1 MGAALSQ
8 PEGNGVEDNA
18 MPDLEI
24 GRSTISNILQS
35 VLPFASPPSV
45 AQLVR
50 SLWGLGSLTLVLS
63 LTTVLH
69 LPAAGPVF
77 GHYREAYYTILAT
90 VLLVVVP
97 VELGTAF
104 FLPRCNNRGRLLSF
118 ATGLLPCA
126 FVLLLVVISS
136 RNAILG
142 S

>member
-8 PEGNGVEDNA
+8 PEDNA

-24 GRSTISNILQS
+24 DRSTISNMLQS
-35 VLPFASPPSV
+35 ILLCASPPSV
-45 AQLVR
+45 AQLAC

-63 LTTVLH
+63 LTTALH
-69 LPAAGPVF
+69 QPAAGPVF
-77 GHYREAYYTILAT
+77 GRYREAYYTILAA
-90 VLLVVVP
+90 VLFVVVP

-126 FVLLLVVISS
+126 FVLLLIVISVGGF
-136 RNAILG
+136 AVPFKL
-142 S
+142 